1 MVTINVPILAAYLT
15 NMTALTKR
23 FFSVI
28 GFVIVTIAGGLLIE
42 ALLSLKSGWPFGHTQ
57 KGHIVGW
64 IGLAVILLVFIYPL
78 RKRYRRKAGWP
89 RGWFRVHQVAGVV
102 GPVLIFIHAGPH
114 FHALVPVLAMLAMVI
129 VVVSGVLGLMVHRKA
144 LQLLNEKRKELL
156 SQGFSREDAED
167 QLYDLASSEEVFR
180 FWQIIHAPVVILFLA
195 LVAAHVIGALYFGGV

>member
-1 MVTINVPILAAYLT
+1 MSV
-15 NMTALTKR
+15 LTKR
-23 FFSVI
+23 FLTVI

-42 ALLSLKSGWPFGHTQ
+42 VFLSLKSGWPFGHTQ

-114 FHALVPVLAMLAMVI
+114 FHALAPVLAMLAMVI
-129 VVVSGVLGLMVHRKA
+129 VVVSGVLGLVVHRKA
-144 LQLLNEKRKELL
+144 LHVLNEKREELL
-156 SQGFSREDAED
+156 SQGLSQADVED
-167 QLYDLASSEEVFR
+167 QLYDLASSEETFR
-180 FWQIIHAPVVILFLA
+180 VWQIIHAPMVILFLA
-195 LVAAHVIGALYFGGV
+195 LVATHIIGALYFGGV